1 METCWEDRKLPV
13 KKKALNTS
21 VLFSL
26 SKYNLIMR

>member
-1 METCWEDRKLPV
+1 LPV